1 MHNPFEELNNRL
13 ERIEFF
19 LASLQSVPSTELP
32 EADLLTVT
40 QAAQLLNLARATV
53 YNLVSRKQI
62 PVFKKGKR
70 LYFSKAALLVWVQS
84 GKKPTLEET
93 AQEVAATLHT
103 IKHKKGAGNAKA

>member
-53 YNLVSRKQI
+53 YNLVSQKQI
-62 PVFKKGKR
+62 PVCKKGKR
-70 LYFSKAALLVWVQS
+70 LYFSKAALLNWIKE

-93 AQEVAATLHT
+93 AQEVGQSLAK
-103 IKHKKGAGNAKA
+103 IKRVG